1 MIVAVASGKGGTG
14 KTTVAA
20 SLALVAAEK
29 GPVQYLDCDVE
40 EPNGHL
46 LLHPAWE
53 HRRAVTVPV
62 PVIDRDKCNFCG
74 RCAQIC
80 AFHALAVL
88 PDEVLVFPEL
98 CHGCGGC
105 QYFCPM
111 KAITENKREIG
122 CVETGQSGAI
132 QFVHGCLQ
140 VGEAICTPLIGAVKE
155 QAAPGTLTILDA
167 PPGTS
172 CPVIKTVTNAGFCIL
187 VTEPTPFGLHDLRLA
202 VKMVKK
208 LGIPCGII
216 INRSDGQDQLIVE
229 FSRDMHI
236 PVLFRLPED
245 RMVAEG
251 YAGGMPAVTVRPAW
265 KPLFQNLLDGLEAGK
280 QCVS

>member
-20 SLALVAAEK
+20 SLALVGAEK

-46 LLHPAWE
+46 LLNPEWE
-53 HRRAVTVPV
+53 CKQTVTVPV

-74 RCAQIC
+74 KCAQIC

-88 PDEVLVFPEL
+88 PEEVLVFPEL

-105 QYFCPM
+105 QYLCPV

-122 CVETGQSGAI
+122 FLETGHSGAI

-140 VGEAICTPLIGAVKE
+140 VGEAICTPLIEAVKGY
-155 QAAPGTLTILDA
+155 ATPNALTILDA

-172 CPVIKTVTNAGFCIL
+172 CPVIKTVADADFCLL
-187 VTEPTPFGLHDLRLA
+187 VTEPTPFGLHDLELA
-202 VKMVKK
+202 VKMAGK
-208 LGIPCGII
+208 LGVPCGIV
-216 INRSDGQDQLIVE
+216 INRSDGRDQLIMK
-229 FSRDMHI
+229 FSQDMHT
-236 PVLFRLPED
+236 PVLFRLPAD
-245 RMVAEG
+245 RAVAAG
-251 YAGGMPAVTVRPAW
+251 YAGGRPAVAVRPEW
-265 KPLFQNLLDGLEAGK
+265 KPLFENFLAGLEAEK
-280 QCVS
+280 KCVN